1 MDTPEITLPQ
11 HETASQA
18 RADHLGAKIDSL
30 KEKKM
35 GQPVNVFTTPTGGD
49 AGGAVHALP
58 LAMMAGGMNRHSGM
72 DGVGGGL
79 GAGLVGGLLGGLLF
93 GGRGFGNAA
102 VVDGGVNTA
111 AIELGTARV
120 AFDTVAMQSLNNITA
135 LIPTATGLVA
145 DKVNTGNMQLM
156 NAIGAGF
163 ASQGQ
168 MTLQQTI
175 MTIQQLNMNQQ
186 TLLTELCGINT
197 NVSAQGC
204 MTREAVMNDGEKT
217 RALLTSQ
224 YETNLQRQLGVAE
237 VALLE
242 SNRRRDHDAVIAQ
255 ITNTNTAVAA
265 QAQGQQQQQQQ
276 AILSGISQLF
286 PILQGIT
293 QIAHATNGNVIAG
306 NTGAVTTGAQTSTPT
321 NVNA

>member
-102 VVDGGVNTA
+102 VVDGGVNTS

-242 SNRRRDHDAVIAQ
+242 ANRRRDHDAVIAQ